1 MRKTYNYIL
10 ITFFLLCFPNIL
22 AKDNNFL
29 HFDLKNDCPNPKIS
43 SLGILISLSESDDS
57 SYENTLTPEERE
69 SYEEIIQLKRSFSST
84 MSYIPQSFSPEKE
97 KYWEELDYLLL
108 VFVIIAIFPI
118 VFIVFY
124 LFMRFVLK
132 KCTGPRKLKQVT
144 KNYRNITW
152 AIVIVSSLGTIVL
165 FSIVLGKSRSV
176 SDNVNNA
183 FNFAVETISKSD
195 NAFTEINKAV
205 IFFNES
211 NPVYPLPTTDYMTT
225 FKNDIN
231 KYIEN
236 TKQRTQQ
243 ILDDESKRG
252 SINSAI
258 YAVYFIVIF
267 AAYLFFF
274 IKKEILELL
283 VSIILFFAV
292 PGLLILEGYNAK
304 FFFYYSDICDSVH
317 GALYS
322 NEFPVADQSL
332 GYYYNC
338 FPTNTKASLYNIRY
352 RLYEN
357 LNDNQTLIYEY
368 NNVTENTFDRF
379 FNCEIVNSVL
389 PKIERDFCKESLDYM
404 YSIVSLLTWT
414 LLTGLA
420 LAIGSRRLQVL
431 IWKKK
436 MEIEEMIENKEA
448 IF

>member
-1 MRKTYNYIL
+1 MRKTSNFIL
-10 ITFFLLCFPNIL
+10 ITLILLSFPNIL

>member
-1 MRKTYNYIL
+1 MRKTPNFIL
-10 ITFFLLCFPNIL
+10 ITFLLLSFPNIL

-108 VFVIIAIFPI
+108 VFVIIAMFPI

-211 NPVYPLPTTDYMTT
+211 NPVYPLPTTDYMTA

>member
-1 MRKTYNYIL
+1 MRKTPNFIL
-10 ITFFLLCFPNIL
+10 ITLILLSFPNIL

-108 VFVIIAIFPI
+108 VFVIIAMFPI

>member
-1 MRKTYNYIL
+1 MRKTSNFIL
-10 ITFFLLCFPNIL
+10 LTLILLSFPNIL

-211 NPVYPLPTTDYMTT
+211 NPVYPLPTTDYMTA

-274 IKKEILELL
+274 NKMEILELL

>member
-1 MRKTYNYIL
+1 MRKTPNFIL
-10 ITFFLLCFPNIL
+10 ITLILLSFPNIL

-108 VFVIIAIFPI
+108 VFVIIAMFPI

-211 NPVYPLPTTDYMTT
+211 NPVYPLPTTDYMTA

>member
-1 MRKTYNYIL
+1 MRKTSNFIL
-10 ITFFLLCFPNIL
+10 ITFLLLSFPNIL

-211 NPVYPLPTTDYMTT
+211 NPVYPLPTTDYMTA

-274 IKKEILELL
+274 YKMEILELL

>member
-1 MRKTYNYIL
+1 MRKTSNFIL
-10 ITFFLLCFPNIL
+10 ITLILLCFPNIL

-108 VFVIIAIFPI
+108 VFVIIAMFPI

-211 NPVYPLPTTDYMTT
+211 NPVYPLPTTDYMTA

-436 MEIEEMIENKEA
+436 MEIEEMIENREA
-448 IF
+448 II

>member
-1 MRKTYNYIL
+1 MRKTSNFIL
-10 ITFFLLCFPNIL
+10 ITFILLSFPNIL

-211 NPVYPLPTTDYMTT
+211 NPVYPLPTTDYMTA

-252 SINSAI
+252 RINSAI

>member
-1 MRKTYNYIL
+1 MRKTPNFIL
-10 ITFFLLCFPNIL
+10 ITFLLLSFPNIL

-211 NPVYPLPTTDYMTT
+211 NPVYPLPTTDYMTA

-267 AAYLFFF
+267 ASYLFFF

-436 MEIEEMIENKEA
+436 S
-448 IF
+448 

>member
-1 MRKTYNYIL
+1 MRKTSNFIL
-10 ITFFLLCFPNIL
+10 ITFILLSFHNIL

>member
-1 MRKTYNYIL
+1 MIKTSNLIL
-10 ITFFLLCFPNIL
+10 ITFLILSFQNIL
-22 AKDNNFL
+22 VKDNNFL

-57 SYENTLTPEERE
+57 SYENTLTQEERE

-97 KYWEELDYLLL
+97 KYWEELDYLLI

-132 KCTGPRKLKQVT
+132 KCTGPRKIKQVT

-152 AIVIVSSLGTIVL
+152 VITIVFSLATIVL
-165 FSIVLGKSRSV
+165 LSIVLGKSRKV

-195 NAFTEINKAV
+195 NAFTEINKV
-205 IFFNES
+205 VNFFNES
-211 NPVYPLPTTDYMTT
+211 NPVYPLPTTEYMTI

-252 SINSAI
+252 SINVAI
-258 YAVYFIVIF
+258 YVIYLIVILS
-267 AAYLFFF
+267 AYVFFF
-274 IKKEILELL
+274 IRKELLELI

-304 FFFYYSDICDSVH
+304 FFFYYSDICDSVN

-389 PKIERDFCKESLDYM
+389 PKIERDFCKDSLDYM

-420 LAIGSRRLQVL
+420 LAVGSRRLQVL

>member
-1 MRKTYNYIL
+1 MRKTSNFIL
-10 ITFFLLCFPNIL
+10 ITLILLSFPNIL

-43 SLGILISLSESDDS
+43 SLGILISLSETDDS

-108 VFVIIAIFPI
+108 VFVIIAMFPI

-211 NPVYPLPTTDYMTT
+211 NPVYPLPTTDYMTA

-274 IKKEILELL
+274 NKMEILELL

>member
-1 MRKTYNYIL
+1 MRKTSNFIL
-10 ITFFLLCFPNIL
+10 ITLILLSFPNIL

-211 NPVYPLPTTDYMTT
+211 NPVYPLPTTDYMTA

>member
-1 MRKTYNYIL
+1 MRKTSNFIL
-10 ITFFLLCFPNIL
+10 ITFILLSFPNIL

>member
-1 MRKTYNYIL
+1 MIKTSNLIL
-10 ITFFLLCFPNIL
+10 ITFLILSFQNIL
-22 AKDNNFL
+22 SKDNNFL

-57 SYENTLTPEERE
+57 SYENTLTQEERE

-97 KYWEELDYLLL
+97 KYWEELDYLLI

-132 KCTGPRKLKQVT
+132 KCTGPRKIKQVT

-152 AIVIVSSLGTIVL
+152 VITIVFSLATIVL
-165 FSIVLGKSRSV
+165 LSIVLGKSRKV

-195 NAFTEINKAV
+195 NAFTEINKIV
-205 IFFNES
+205 NFFNES
-211 NPVYPLPTTDYMTT
+211 NPAYPLPTTEYMTT

-243 ILDDESKRG
+243 ILDDESKV
-252 SINSAI
+252 ILSA
-258 YAVYFIVIF
+258 YA
-267 AAYLFFF
+267 FFF
-274 IKKEILELL
+274 IKKELLELI
-283 VSIILFFAV
+283 VSIILFFAI

-304 FFFYYSDICDSVH
+304 FFFYYSDICDSVN

-338 FPTNTKASLYNIRY
+338 FPTSTKASLYNIRY

-389 PKIERDFCKESLDYM
+389 PKIERDFCKDSLDYM

-420 LAIGSRRLQVL
+420 LAVGSRRLQVL

>member
-1 MRKTYNYIL
+1 MRETSNFIL

-22 AKDNNFL
+22 SKDNNFL

-57 SYENTLTPEERE
+57 SYENTLTQEERE

-108 VFVIIAIFPI
+108 VFVIIAMFPI

-211 NPVYPLPTTDYMTT
+211 NPVYPLPTTDYMTA

-274 IKKEILELL
+274 NKMEILELL

>member
-1 MRKTYNYIL
+1 MRKTSNFIL
-10 ITFFLLCFPNIL
+10 LTLILLSFPNIL

-108 VFVIIAIFPI
+108 VFVIIAMFPI
-118 VFIVFY
+118 VFILFY

-211 NPVYPLPTTDYMTT
+211 NPVYPLPTTDYMTA

-252 SINSAI
+252 RINSAI

-283 VSIILFFAV
+283 VSITLFFAV
-292 PGLLILEGYNAK
+292 PWLLILEGYNAK

>member
-1 MRKTYNYIL
+1 MRKTPNFIL
-10 ITFFLLCFPNIL
+10 ITFLLLSFPNIL
-22 AKDNNFL
+22 SKDNNFL

-108 VFVIIAIFPI
+108 VFVIIAMFPI

-211 NPVYPLPTTDYMTT
+211 NPVYPLPTTDYMTA

-274 IKKEILELL
+274 YKMEILELL

>member
-1 MRKTYNYIL
+1 MRKTSNFIL

-211 NPVYPLPTTDYMTT
+211 NPVYPLPTTDYMTA

>member
-1 MRKTYNYIL
+1 MRKTSNFIL

-108 VFVIIAIFPI
+108 VFVIIAMFPI
-118 VFIVFY
+118 VFIIFY

>member
-1 MRKTYNYIL
+1 MRKTSNFIL
-10 ITFFLLCFPNIL
+10 ITFILLSFPNIL

-108 VFVIIAIFPI
+108 VFVIIAMFPI

>member
-1 MRKTYNYIL
+1 MRKTSNFIL

>member
-1 MRKTYNYIL
+1 MRKTSNFIL
-10 ITFFLLCFPNIL
+10 ITFILLSFPNIL

-108 VFVIIAIFPI
+108 VFVIIAMFPI
-118 VFIVFY
+118 VFIIFY

>member
-1 MRKTYNYIL
+1 MRKTPNFIL
-10 ITFFLLCFPNIL
+10 ITLILLSFPNIL
-22 AKDNNFL
+22 TKDNNFL

-108 VFVIIAIFPI
+108 VFVIIAMFPI

-211 NPVYPLPTTDYMTT
+211 NPVYPLPTTDYMTA

-274 IKKEILELL
+274 NKMEILELL

>member
-1 MRKTYNYIL
+1 MRKTSNFIL
-10 ITFFLLCFPNIL
+10 ITFLLLSFPNIL

-389 PKIERDFCKESLDYM
+389 PKIERDFCKDSLDYM

-420 LAIGSRRLQVL
+420 LAVGSRRLQVL

>member
-1 MRKTYNYIL
+1 MRKTPNFIL
-10 ITFFLLCFPNIL
+10 ITFILLSFPNIL

-108 VFVIIAIFPI
+108 VFVIIAMFPI

-211 NPVYPLPTTDYMTT
+211 NPVYPLPTTDYMTA

-274 IKKEILELL
+274 NKMEILELL

>member
-1 MRKTYNYIL
+1 MRKTSNYIL

-108 VFVIIAIFPI
+108 VFVIIAMFPI
-118 VFIVFY
+118 VFIIFY

-211 NPVYPLPTTDYMTT
+211 NPVYPLPTTDYMTA

-252 SINSAI
+252 RINSAI

>member
-1 MRKTYNYIL
+1 MIKASNFIL

-22 AKDNNFL
+22 SKDNNFL

-108 VFVIIAIFPI
+108 VFVIIAMFPI

-152 AIVIVSSLGTIVL
+152 AIVIISSLGTIVL

-211 NPVYPLPTTDYMTT
+211 NPVYPLPTTDYMTA

-274 IKKEILELL
+274 NKMEILELL

>member
-1 MRKTYNYIL
+1 MRKTSNFIL

-108 VFVIIAIFPI
+108 VFVIIAMFPI

-274 IKKEILELL
+274 YKMEILELL

>member
-1 MRKTYNYIL
+1 MRKTPNFIL
-10 ITFFLLCFPNIL
+10 ITLILLSFPNIL

-108 VFVIIAIFPI
+108 VFVIIAMFPI

-211 NPVYPLPTTDYMTT
+211 NPVYPLPTTDYMTA

-274 IKKEILELL
+274 YKMEILELL

-420 LAIGSRRLQVL
+420 LAIGSRRVQVL

>member
-1 MRKTYNYIL
+1 MRKTPNFIL
-10 ITFFLLCFPNIL
+10 ITLILLSFPNIL

-108 VFVIIAIFPI
+108 VFVIIAMFPI
-118 VFIVFY
+118 VFIIFY

>member
-1 MRKTYNYIL
+1 MRKTPNFIL

-22 AKDNNFL
+22 SKDNNFL

-108 VFVIIAIFPI
+108 VFVIIAMFPI

-211 NPVYPLPTTDYMTT
+211 NPVYPLPTTDYMTA

-274 IKKEILELL
+274 NKMEILELL

>member
-1 MRKTYNYIL
+1 MRKTSNFIL

-22 AKDNNFL
+22 SKDNNFL

-211 NPVYPLPTTDYMTT
+211 NPVYPLPTTDYMTA

-274 IKKEILELL
+274 YKMEILELL

>member
-1 MRKTYNYIL
+1 MRKTSNFIL
-10 ITFFLLCFPNIL
+10 ITFILLSFPNIL

-108 VFVIIAIFPI
+108 VFVIIAMFPI

-211 NPVYPLPTTDYMTT
+211 NPVYPLPTTDYMTA

-274 IKKEILELL
+274 NKMEILELL

>member
-1 MRKTYNYIL
+1 MRKTSNFIL

-108 VFVIIAIFPI
+108 VFVIIAMFPI

-211 NPVYPLPTTDYMTT
+211 NPVYPLPTTDYMTA

-274 IKKEILELL
+274 NKMEILELL